1 MRRLGLGG
9 GTGGES
15 SEEFSSRMKL
25 ASGVTLISPSLWLDM
40 SAPIEISSSLFVI
53 ITSGSWSVLLLLLD
67 NVELRLSVEELKK
80 HSLFVFLE
88 THKNCRL
95 HSNVVQ

>member
-1 MRRLGLGG
+1 
-9 GTGGES
+9 
-15 SEEFSSRMKL
+15 
-25 ASGVTLISPSLWLDM
+25 M

-53 ITSGSWSVLLLLLD
+53 ITSGSCSVLLLLLD

-88 THKNCRL
+88 THKKLLIAFKFSSIN
-95 HSNVVQ
+95 